1 MVEQE
6 QLHVGGLVLLDFLLL
21 VVDTFLLDLLT
32 AIFNFT
38 FSYLGM
44 ITSKLFQSL
53 FLNCCLVLVEHLR
66 SHGACWSSGKPI
78 GGYPKEVSMILMTEG
93 SCYREEKSYSHKAGG
108 GLEQGRLEQLYGN
121 PPPKETCQAGRQ
133 FQRCVSNLGSI

>member
-1 MVEQE
+1 MV
-6 QLHVGGLVLLDFLLL
+6 LCYLTFYCWWWIL
-21 VVDTFLLDLLT
+21 FLLDLLT

-78 GGYPKEVSMILMTEG
+78 GGYPKEVSMILTTEG

-108 GLEQGRLEQLYGN
+108 GWSRAAWSSCMGILHRRR
-121 PPPKETCQAGRQ
+121 PVRQADNFNTVCPTWEVFREP
-133 FQRCVSNLGSI
+133 